1 MLSAV
6 MMAVAGVNAS
16 RSLFTKL
23 FNNIV
28 HAPMSFFDTT
38 PTGRILN
45 RFTKVYLLKIV
56 AVV

>member
-1 MLSAV
+1 